1 MFGNNL
7 RTVERYFG
15 SIVGPLKCH
24 LQRKLWLNCTEATIF
39 LELWSA
45 ISRGRISDV
54 TAACRVPADTSFSL
68 CGTRFYDYCW
78 SEAFAT
84 LIFFSSC
91 ENKLLISSR
100 GFVLDRWS
108 LAQNKEIL
116 VVTLNAVSS
125 DVNDFSLFT
134 IAPYQYTEFERKKL
148 PPSV

>member
-1 MFGNNL
+1 MPSTAEALTELHWSNN
-7 RTVERYFG
+7 
-15 SIVGPLKCH
+15 I
-24 LQRKLWLNCTEATIF
+24 

-54 TAACRVPADTSFSL
+54 TAACRVPVDTSFSL

-91 ENKLLISSR
+91 ENKLLVSSR

-125 DVNDFSLFT
+125 DVNDFSFLLSHHINILSLSGKNCHLQFKNS
-134 IAPYQYTEFERKKL
+134 YNVREFSRANGCL
-148 PPSV
+148 PEIEI